1 LCDNLFTVDR
11 IRTQTTPGAAR
22 RAVPAI
28 SIKPAEHYW
37 KLPEIT
43 QYCSAGF
50 VLGPFFEAKA
60 LRTLRVDRVKDKDL
74 SVELNLGKAR
84 PGEGRA

>member
-1 LCDNLFTVDR
+1 LVWFGLVVFFF
-11 IRTQTTPGAAR
+11 
-22 RAVPAI
+22 
-28 SIKPAEHYW
+28 SIW
-37 KLPEIT
+37 LKLPEIT